1 MKGKILLVVLL
12 LLAVLSLFLYE
23 ILAFYD
29 GRLHLVFC
37 DVGQGDA
44 IFIRTPQGA
53 DILVD
58 GGPDERVL
66 GCLEKHMPFWD
77 RQIELVFLSHPHLDH
92 FGGLIA
98 VLRRYKVASFNTEAV
113 SSDSQ
118 SFRML
123 SSLLSEKKVSQ
134 RNLVAGDRFVVGN
147 ELVISVLWP
156 SREHLQGLPQGPDT
170 ASSLDK
176 NSFSLVQLIKF
187 KNHTILLT
195 GDIQSDILNNILIQL
210 NDTSIEVLKIPHH
223 GSRTGVDENTFNI
236 AKPGFAV
243 ISVGR
248 KNRYGHPSQDILSLL
263 GKFCIPYKRTDLD
276 GEVEIVMK

>member
-1 MKGKILLVVLL
+1 MKSKILLVVLL
-12 LLAVLSLFLYE
+12 LLAVFSLFLYE

-44 IFIRTPQGA
+44 IFIRTPQGV

-92 FGGLIA
+92 FGGLIP
-98 VLRRYKVASFNTEAV
+98 VLRRYKIASFNTEGV

-123 SSLLSEKKVSQ
+123 SSLLSKKKVSQ

-156 SREHLQGLPQGPDT
+156 SREYLQGLPQSSDT

-195 GDIQSDILNNILIQL
+195 GDIQSDILNNSLRQL
-210 NDTSIEVLKIPHH
+210 SNTSIEVLKIPHH
-223 GSRTGVDENTFNI
+223 GSKTGVDEDTFNI

-243 ISVGR
+243 ISVGK
-248 KNRYGHPSQDILSLL
+248 KNRYGHPAPDVLSLL
-263 GKFCIPYKRTDLD
+263 SKFHIPYKRTDFD